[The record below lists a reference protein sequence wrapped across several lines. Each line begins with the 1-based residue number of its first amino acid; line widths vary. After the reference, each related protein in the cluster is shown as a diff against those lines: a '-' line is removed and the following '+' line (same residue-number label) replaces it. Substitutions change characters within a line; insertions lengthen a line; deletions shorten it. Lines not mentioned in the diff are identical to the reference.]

1 MYEGSTVSKDDGVLP
16 ENKNKRKDYCRNH
29 QISAGSIERR
39 SRPVLWAP
47 LSPAAIVVLLVQGPP
62 WIRLLKFILVPLAAL
77 ILVTV
82 LRHVFHAPR
91 PYDQMN
97 YYPLISHKP
106 GNSFPSRH
114 TASSVIIA
122 MAFWYVCQPLGITAA
137 ALAVLVGISRVVAGL
152 HYPRDVLAGAA
163 VSLVVGGLGF
173 WVV

>member
-1 MYEGSTVSKDDGVLP
+1 MKEAQYQKMTAFCRKTKTREKITAGITKYLP
-16 ENKNKRKDYCRNH
+16 D
-29 QISAGSIERR
+29 
-39 SRPVLWAP
+39 L
-47 LSPAAIVVLLVQGPP
+47 
-62 WIRLLKFILVPLAAL
+62 LAA
-77 ILVTV
+77 
-82 LRHVFHAPR
+82 AYPPR

>member
-29 QISAGSIERR
+29 QISAGSIGGG
-39 SRPVLWAP
+39 
-47 LSPAAIVVLLVQGPP
+47 LSPAIVVLLVQGPP

>member
-1 MYEGSTVSKDDGVLP
+1 MKEAQYQKLTAFCRKTKTREKIIAGVTKYLP
-16 ENKNKRKDYCRNH
+16 DVIAVAY
-29 QISAGSIERR
+29 
-39 SRPVLWAP
+39 
-47 LSPAAIVVLLVQGPP
+47 PAAVAVLLARGYPE
-62 WIRLLKFILVPLAAL
+62 LLRFVLVPLAAL
-77 ILVTV
+77 AAVTA

-91 PYDQMN
+91 PYDKMN
-97 YYPLISHKP
+97 FQPLLSHKP
-106 GNSFPSRH
+106 GDSFPSRH

-173 WVV
+173 WAV

>member
-1 MYEGSTVSKDDGVLP
+1 MKEAQYQKMTAFCRKTKTREKITAGITKYLP
-16 ENKNKRKDYCRNH
+16 DLLAAAY
-29 QISAGSIERR
+29 
-39 SRPVLWAP
+39 
-47 LSPAAIVVLLVQGPP
+47 PAAIVVLLVQGPP

-122 MAFWYVCQPLGITAA
+122 MAFWYVCKPLGIIAA

>member
-1 MYEGSTVSKDDGVLP
+1 ML
-16 ENKNKRKDYCRNH
+16 RH
-29 QISAGSIERR
+29 QG
-39 SRPVLWAP
+39 LG
-47 LSPAAIVVLLVQGPP
+47 LLLIFMG
-62 WIRLLKFILVPLAAL
+62 VPLAAL

-122 MAFWYVCQPLGITAA
+122 MAFWYVCQPLGIIAA

>member
-1 MYEGSTVSKDDGVLP
+1 MKEAQYQKMTAFCRKTKTREKITAGITQYLP
-16 ENKNKRKDYCRNH
+16 DLLAAAY
-29 QISAGSIERR
+29 
-39 SRPVLWAP
+39 
-47 LSPAAIVVLLVQGPP
+47 PAAIVVLLVQGPP
-62 WIRLLKFILVPLAAL
+62 WIRLLKFVLVPLAAL
-77 ILVTV
+77 ILVTA

-91 PYDQMN
+91 PYDQ
-97 YYPLISHKP
+97 ISHKP

-114 TASSVIIA
+114 TASSAIIA

-173 WVV
+173 WAV

>member
-1 MYEGSTVSKDDGVLP
+1 MLKKEIAQVEHWFHTEAERFML
-16 ENKNKRKDYCRNH
+16 RH
-29 QISAGSIERR
+29 QGLGI
-39 SRPVLWAP
+39 
-47 LSPAAIVVLLVQGPP
+47 LLIFMG
-62 WIRLLKFILVPLAAL
+62 VPLAAL

-122 MAFWYVCQPLGITAA
+122 MAFWYVCQPLGIIAA